1 MWQREKIQTLRWA
14 MSRGKAAG
22 ENMVVESTPST
33 WQKIKKFWGF
43 EAASVSHAEKL
54 VSTLGGV
61 LSIFLIALVTHQV
74 TGVTG
79 ATLIVPSM
87 GASAVLLFAVP
98 HGKLSQPWALFGGH
112 LVSALVGVAC
122 YQWVPEAYLAAG
134 LAVGLAIGAMHVCRC
149 IHPPGG
155 ATALA
160 AVIGGPAIHAAGYD
174 YLFVPILLNTV
185 IIFSV
190 AFVFNNV
197 FPWRRYPVSMMRFS
211 ERPQARPVNLD
222 HLIERKHIQQALD
235 DMDLVVDMTS
245 EDIQRLF
252 ALTLEHA
259 DRQQLE
265 SQQIRVGAFYTN
277 GKHGTEW
284 SVRKVMGEAVSD
296 DPDKDM
302 VIYQVVEGQGLHR
315 SDSCTR
321 QEFARWAAREMAPSE
336 S

>member
-1 MWQREKIQTLRWA
+1 MIA
-14 MSRGKAAG
+14 S
-22 ENMVVESTPST
+22 VESSML
-33 WQKIKKFWGF
+33 QKIKKFWGF
-43 EAASVSHAEKL
+43 EIDSVSHAEKL
-54 VSTLGGV
+54 VSTLGGI
-61 LSIFLIALVTHQV
+61 LSIFLIAFISYKV

-112 LVSALVGVAC
+112 LVSAFVGVTC
-122 YQWVPEAYLAAG
+122 YQLVPDPFLAAG
-134 LAVGLAIGAMHVCRC
+134 LAVGLAIGAMHVFYC

-160 AVIGGPAIHAAGYD
+160 AVIGGPAIHAIGYE
-174 YLFVPILLNTV
+174 YILIPILLNSL

-190 AFVFNNV
+190 AFIFNNM
-197 FPWRRYPVSMMRFS
+197 FPWRRYPANMMRFR
-211 ERPQARPVNLD
+211 EHPQAKKTNLNR
-222 HLIERKHIQQALD
+222 LIDKKYIQQALS
-235 DMDLVVDMTS
+235 DMDLVLDITT

-259 DRQQLE
+259 EKQRLE
-265 SQQIRVGAFYTN
+265 TAQICVGSYYTN

-284 SVRKVMGEAVSD
+284 SVRKIIDEAVSD

-302 VIYQVVEGQGLHR
+302 VIYQVVEGHGLH
-315 SDSCTR
+315 SSGSCTR
-321 QEFARWAAREMAPSE
+321 QEFANWAARELVPSKRE
-336 S
+336 TE

>member
-1 MWQREKIQTLRWA
+1 
-14 MSRGKAAG
+14 
-22 ENMVVESTPST
+22 MVVNTELSAL
-33 WQKIKKFWGF
+33 QKIKKFWGF
-43 EAASVSHAEKL
+43 EVDSVSNAEKL
-54 VSTLGGV
+54 ASTIGGV
-61 LSIFLIALVTHQV
+61 LSIFLIAFVTNKV
-74 TGVTG
+74 TGATG

-112 LVSALVGVAC
+112 LISALVGVAC
-122 YQWVPEAYLAAG
+122 YQLVPHHYHYLAAG

-160 AVIGGPAIHAAGYD
+160 AVIGGPTLHAIGFNYI
-174 YLFVPILLNTV
+174 FSPILLNSV
-185 IIFSV
+185 IIFTV

-197 FPWRRYPVSMMRFS
+197 FPWRRYPASMMRFN
-211 ERPQARPVNLD
+211 EHPQARPINLE
-222 HLIERKHIQQALD
+222 HLIEQKYIQQALT

-259 DRQQLE
+259 DRQRLV
-265 SQQIRVGAFYTN
+265 SRQIRVGGYYTN

-284 SVRKVMGEAVSD
+284 SVRKVIDEVTSH
-296 DPDKDM
+296 DPSRDM
-302 VIYQVVEGQGLHR
+302 VIYQVVEGHGLHS
-315 SDSCTR
+315 SDNCTR
-321 QEFARWAAREMAPSE
+321 EKFADWAARELTPSKHIKDE
-336 S
+336 

>member
-1 MWQREKIQTLRWA
+1 MVAGSSSSSTL
-14 MSRGKAAG
+14 
-22 ENMVVESTPST
+22 T
-33 WQKIKKFWGF
+33 KIKTFWGF
-43 EAASVSHAEKL
+43 EAASVSRAEKL

-61 LSIFLIALVTHQV
+61 LSIFLIAFVTHQI
-74 TGVTG
+74 TGLSG
-79 ATLIVPSM
+79 ATIIVPSM

-112 LVSALVGVAC
+112 LVSAVIGVAC
-122 YQWVPEAYLAAG
+122 YQIMPDNMYLAAG

-160 AVIGGPAIHAAGYD
+160 AVIGGPAIHTIGYD
-174 YLFVPILLNTV
+174 YILVPILLNSV

-211 ERPQARPVNLD
+211 ERPQARPINME
-222 HLIERKHIQQALD
+222 HFIEKKHIQQALS

-259 DRQQLE
+259 NRQRLE
-265 SQQIRVGAFYTN
+265 SRQIRVGAYYTN
-277 GKHGTEW
+277 GKHGAEW
-284 SVRKVMGEAVSD
+284 SVRKISAEAVAD
-296 DPDKDM
+296 DPDNDM
-302 VIYQVVEGQGLHR
+302 VIYEVVEGRGLHS

-321 QEFARWAAREMAPSE
+321 AEFAEWAAREMMPG
-336 S
+336 